1 MFQNKELKSVI
12 IHHYIQGMMTFLTN
26 RNVHFIELDGGRIEI
41 FYSSEEILFLIG
53 YHFGRYAEMQNN

>member
-1 MFQNKELKSVI
+1 MLKKTELKSVV

-26 RNVHFIELDGGRIEI
+26 RNVPFIELDKGRIEI

-53 YHFGRYAEMQNN
+53 YHFGRYAEMQHN